1 MIVPFYDWLEIRHWV
16 KSMSAVEA
24 TRLENLIV
32 EYHRE
37 EE

>member
-1 MIVPFYDWLEIRHWV
+1 MSNDWLEIRHWV
-16 KSMSAVEA
+16 KAMSPEDA